1 MKTKYIRRIGICFCF
16 VAFVVCAGA
25 QVVVDNSFGNAG
37 VLNGPNFKIPETLGK
52 TVGDNLFHSFS
63 EFSLQSGQSATFT
76 GPDSIQNIL
85 GRVTGAKVSEIDG
98 LIKSEITDANLY
110 LLNPNGFLFG
120 KNAKVDVD
128 GAFTLSTRESLKLGE
143 DGSFYA
149 VNPDQS
155 VFTSAA
161 PDAFGFLG
169 DNPGGA
175 IKFSGSKLIVENPV
189 NLVGGD
195 IRLEDS
201 VIYSKSE
208 GKPTG
213 VNIEGND
220 LAIVDSQIRNKSTV
234 EVEGV
239 KQGIGI
245 ALSGDLEITDTT
257 ITEEDGSGVDRG
269 DFIDEIGS
277 DVPFASRV
285 GILGITEGF
294 EEPDPIAIK
303 AKDATIT
310 GGGVYSV
317 NVVTGDQILGKP
329 RSSDIR

>member
-1 MKTKYIRRIGICFCF
+1 M
-16 VAFVVCAGA
+16 
-25 QVVVDNSFGNAG
+25 VVDNSFGNAG

-85 GRVTGAKVSEIDG
+85 GRVTGDKVSEIDG
-98 LIKSEITDANLY
+98 LIRCEITDANLY

-120 KNAKVDVD
+120 KNAQVDVG

-143 DGSFYA
+143 DGQFNA

-169 DNPGGA
+169 ENPGGA
-175 IKFSGSKLIVENPV
+175 INFSGSKLILEKPV

-201 VIYSKSE
+201 VIYSKSVGE
-208 GKPTG
+208 PTG
-213 VNIEGND
+213 VKIEGND
-220 LAIVDSQIRNKSTV
+220 LSIVDSQIRNNSTV
-234 EVEGV
+234 EVDGV
-239 KQGIGI
+239 KQGITI
-245 ALSGDLEITDTT
+245 DLTGDISITDTT
-257 ITEEDGSGVDRG
+257 ITDANGSGVDRG

-277 DVPFASRV
+277 DVPFASKV
-285 GILGITEGF
+285 GILGISEGF
-294 EEPDPIAIK
+294 KEPDPIAIE
-303 AKDATIT
+303 AKKATII
-310 GGGVYSV
+310 GGGIYSV
-317 NVVTGDQILGKP
+317 NQVPEEKIAVL
-329 RSSDIR
+329 SSPSKVEFNADSVEMEQGFLEGGN

>member
-1 MKTKYIRRIGICFCF
+1 MNTKQLYRIIVYSFL
-16 VAFVVCAGA
+16 VAMGVRANA

-37 VLNGPNFKIPETLGK
+37 ALNGPNFNIPDTLGK

-76 GPDSIQNIL
+76 GPNSIQNIL

-128 GAFTLSTRESLKLGE
+128 GAFILSSRERLKLGE
-143 DGSFYA
+143 DGSFNA

-161 PDAFGFLG
+161 PNAFGFLG
-169 DNPGGA
+169 ENPGGV
-175 IKFSGSKLIVENPV
+175 IKFSGSNLIVENPV
-189 NLVGGD
+189 NLIGGD

-213 VNIEGND
+213 VRVEGDN

-234 EVEGV
+234 EVEGL
-239 KQGIGI
+239 KHRRDRDRTKGKF
-245 ALSGDLEITDTT
+245 GDRRYNHHEVRRYRLRLD
-257 ITEEDGSGVDRG
+257 
-269 DFIDEIGS
+269 
-277 DVPFASRV
+277 RV
-285 GILGITEGF
+285 GSILL
-294 EEPDPIAIK
+294 
-303 AKDATIT
+303 T
-310 GGGVYSV
+310 GCE
-317 NVVTGDQILGKP
+317 L
-329 RSSDIR
+329 R

>member
-128 GAFTLSTRESLKLGE
+128 GAFTLSTRRAS
-143 DGSFYA
+143 SWVRTA
-149 VNPDQS
+149 A
-155 VFTSAA
+155 FT
-161 PDAFGFLG
+161 
-169 DNPGGA
+169 
-175 IKFSGSKLIVENPV
+175 
-189 NLVGGD
+189 
-195 IRLEDS
+195 R
-201 VIYSKSE
+201 
-208 GKPTG
+208 
-213 VNIEGND
+213 
-220 LAIVDSQIRNKSTV
+220 
-234 EVEGV
+234 
-239 KQGIGI
+239 
-245 ALSGDLEITDTT
+245 
-257 ITEEDGSGVDRG
+257 
-269 DFIDEIGS
+269 
-277 DVPFASRV
+277 
-285 GILGITEGF
+285 
-294 EEPDPIAIK
+294 
-303 AKDATIT
+303 
-310 GGGVYSV
+310 
-317 NVVTGDQILGKP
+317 
-329 RSSDIR
+329 